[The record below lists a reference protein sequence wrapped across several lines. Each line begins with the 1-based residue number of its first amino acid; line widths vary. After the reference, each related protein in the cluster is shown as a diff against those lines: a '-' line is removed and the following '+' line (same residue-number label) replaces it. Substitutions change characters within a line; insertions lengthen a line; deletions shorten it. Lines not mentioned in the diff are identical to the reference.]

1 MIHTMV
7 LAMQQIIDIIADNVK
22 VEKGS
27 APTTEPASTEAA
39 TTAEATTAEE
49 TTAK

>member
-1 MIHTMV
+1 
-7 LAMQQIIDIIADNVK
+7 MQQIIDIIADNVK

-27 APTTEPASTEAA
+27 APTTEPAST
-39 TTAEATTAEE
+39 AEATTAEE